1 MFMTNAELEV
11 FLLGVVRHVA
21 SNLQIA
27 DIDFKGRMELMAEI
41 RQRDASL
48 FARLQD
54 FVLPPEPSIEKN
66 STVQLCNCSAYECH
80 AGFLAA
86 SP

>member
-11 FLLGVVRHVA
+11 FLLGVGGRVA
-21 SNLQIA
+21 SNLQVA

-48 FARLQD
+48 FARR
-54 FVLPPEPSIEKN
+54 
-66 STVQLCNCSAYECH
+66 
-80 AGFLAA
+80 LADTGE
-86 SP
+86 